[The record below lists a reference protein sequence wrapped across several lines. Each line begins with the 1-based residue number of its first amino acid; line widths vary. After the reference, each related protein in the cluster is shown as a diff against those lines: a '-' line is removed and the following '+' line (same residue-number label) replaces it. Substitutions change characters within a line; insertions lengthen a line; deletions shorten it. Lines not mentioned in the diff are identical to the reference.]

1 MVEYV
6 ESLFSYSITF
16 VQKKIN
22 ILVQEWG
29 KARGFYEI
37 ILFNKAIY
45 TTVNK
50 LFYITELLI

>member
-6 ESLFSYSITF
+6 ESLFFYSITF
-16 VQKKIN
+16 VQKKLT

-37 ILFNKAIY
+37 ILLNKAIY
-45 TTVNK
+45 TEWI
-50 LFYITELLI
+50 FYITELLI